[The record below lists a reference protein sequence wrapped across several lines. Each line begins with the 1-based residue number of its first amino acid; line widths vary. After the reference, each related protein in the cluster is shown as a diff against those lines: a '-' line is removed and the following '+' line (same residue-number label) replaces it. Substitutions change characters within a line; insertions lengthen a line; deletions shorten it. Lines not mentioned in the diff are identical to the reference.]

1 MRATSDPS
9 PTASTALGPVLVTG
23 ASGFIGDR
31 MRIRLDRAAAAVRGL
46 DFQTDLKRG
55 IVAADISERD
65 GLEAAFA
72 GYEVVVHTA
81 AATRR
86 GITRDIAWRT
96 NVLGTRNAIEAAVA
110 AGATRFVHL
119 STARVYGELD
129 DDADVEETRPVR
141 PSGDFFTDSKIAAE
155 HVVLQA
161 QAAGEIDCVIL
172 RPGDV
177 YGPGARQ
184 WTVRPVEAIRS
195 NRFVLPAKGDGVFS
209 PLYVDNLLD
218 ATELACT
225 APSAPGTVLNVSD
238 GAGVACREF
247 FGHYARMLGK
257 GSIPVVPT
265 LAALGL
271 AAVPEAAARIGGT
284 DAEATRA
291 TMRHLARPATYS
303 IERAGKVLGYE
314 PAVGLERGMNETE
327 VWLREH
333 GLLR

>member
-1 MRATSDPS
+1 MSDPTHTPATS
-9 PTASTALGPVLVTG
+9 TTLGPVLVTG

-31 MRIRLDRAAAAVRGL
+31 LRARLTRTAASVRGL

-65 GLEAAFA
+65 GLPAAFA
-72 GYEVVVHTA
+72 GHETVIHAA

-86 GITRDIAWRT
+86 GVTRDIAWRT
-96 NVLGTRNAIEAAVA
+96 NVLGTRNAIEAAIS

-129 DDADVEETRPVR
+129 EEADVEETQPVR
-141 PSGDFFTDSKIAAE
+141 LSGDPFTDSKIAAE
-155 HVVLQA
+155 QVVLQA

-195 NRFVLPAKGDGVFS
+195 NRFVLPAKGNGVFS

-218 ATELACT
+218 AIELAC
-225 APSAPGTVLNVSD
+225 SAPDAPGAVLNVTD
-238 GAGVACREF
+238 GRGMPCREF

-257 GSIPVVPT
+257 GSVPVVPT

-303 IERAGKVLGYE
+303 IGRARKVLGYE
-314 PAVGLERGMNETE
+314 PTVDLERGMAETE
-327 VWLREH
+327 AWLREH